1 MKSKYWKLIAV
12 MVFFGA
18 MLCAAVYAAQ
28 AAKATDTEHKLTE
41 AEVPATALATLK
53 KMAAGAKI
61 FEFAE
66 EVEDGHTFY
75 EGSWKA
81 PSGVQVDVLVTK
93 TGDLVTIEEGVSAN
107 EVPADVLKAARQA
120 AGSNTELTLERKT
133 TILYEIK
140 FEKAGAEQELLL
152 TPNGD
157 KVEEDTQKGP
167 SDDDEGDDEDENN
180 GQDDKDEEQ
189 QVSIDQVPAAVRA
202 TILKEAGSG
211 KIEKIVTENED
222 GRTIYEAEVIM
233 DGKEFDVKVA
243 ADGTLGK
250 EVEDEE
256 DDKDN

>member
-1 MKSKYWKLIAV
+1 MNRRHLKLVAV
-12 MVFFGA
+12 IVLLGI
-18 MLCAAVYAAQ
+18 MLCAAAYAKKDKEKSEQ
-28 AAKATDTEHKLTE
+28 PSPAKATETERKVTE
-41 AEVPATALATLK
+41 AEVPADALLTLK

-61 FEFAE
+61 IEFAE
-66 EVEDGHTFY
+66 EVEDDQTFY

-93 TGDLVTIEEGVSAN
+93 TGDLVAIEEGVSAD
-107 EVPADVLKAARQA
+107 EVPAAVLKAARKA
-120 AGSNTELTLERKT
+120 AGSGAELALERKT

-152 TPNGD
+152 TPDGR
-157 KVEEDTQKGP
+157 KVEEDVQKGQ
-167 SDDDEGDDEDENN
+167 SDNDDEDN
-180 GQDDKDEEQ
+180 DDEKQ

-211 KIEKIVTENED
+211 KIEKIVLENED

-256 DDKDN
+256 NDKDN

>member
-1 MKSKYWKLIAV
+1 MKSKHWKLIAV
-12 MVFFGA
+12 IVFFAA

-28 AAKATDTEHKLTE
+28 AAKATETERKVTE
-41 AEVPATALATLK
+41 AEVPADALVTLK
-53 KMAAGAKI
+53 KIAAGAKI
-61 FEFAE
+61 VEFAE
-66 EVEDGHTFY
+66 EIEDSHTFY

-93 TGDLVTIEEGVSAN
+93 TGDLVVIEEGVSAD
-107 EVPADVLKAARQA
+107 EVPAAVLKAARKA
-120 AGSNTELTLERKT
+120 AGSSTELTLERKT

-152 TPNGD
+152 TPDGD
-157 KVEEDTQKGP
+157 KVEEDAQKGQ
-167 SDDDEGDDEDENN
+167 SDDDEGDDED
-180 GQDDKDEEQ
+180 KEQ
-189 QVSIDQVPAAVRA
+189 QVSIDQVPAVVRA

-222 GRTIYEAEVIM
+222 GQTIYEAEVIM

-243 ADGTLGK
+243 ADGSLVK
-250 EVEDEE
+250 EAEDEA